1 MGRRIAQ
8 ILGYLK
14 ECLLSVIFSG
24 DDKCIICSSCSLE
37 DEYLCRRC
45 GSKIKFCQ
53 GSSDISQISKT
64 FKCYSAAYYKDVIS
78 ELIIRLKYKNDFRA
92 GDALGRLMVNAIEK
106 QAKKFDFITFVPMSE
121 KARKS
126 RGYNQSEYLS
136 KTVSKSLKIPCRSCL
151 IKIKDTKDQIGLD
164 GIMRWANL
172 MDCYKVV
179 HINNIKNKKILLV
192 DDVVTTGAT
201 AFYCANE
208 LINMGAEEV
217 TILTAA
223 KSSI

>member
-8 ILGYLK
+8 VLGYLK

-24 DDKCIICSSCSLE
+24 EDKCIICNEYSLE
-37 DEYLCRRC
+37 DEYLCMKCVCKIKYCQGVSDIRQV
-45 GSKIKFCQ
+45 SKI
-53 GSSDISQISKT
+53 
-64 FKCYSAAYYKDVIS
+64 FKCYSAAYYKDVVS

-92 GDALGRLMVNAIEK
+92 GDALGRLMVNVIKK
-106 QAKKFDFITFVPMSE
+106 QEKKFDFITFVPMSE

-172 MDCYKVV
+172 MDCYRAV
-179 HINNIKNKKILLV
+179 HIDIIKNKKILLV